1 MTLPKI
7 ECFAKKVVA
16 GRFILDDTDLVSLL
30 LTLNCFTPTSSV
42 SVVDFERENVC

>member
-30 LTLNCFTPTSSV
+30 LTLNCFTHCSAV
-42 SVVDFERENVC
+42 SNSEFV